1 MADAST
7 PAGIYLCTGPL
18 KHSWVAADD
27 AAKCCNGYVR
37 DKRVTS
43 DTLGNVKLEFY
54 WRPIDTDPPSEAEES
69 TADIVQ
75 PLSMSAI
82 EDEEDGEAPG
92 TGGLSHGAFF
102 RRVAEIS
109 EDSSP
114 TWREMTAGLLT
125 LRLID
130 RWAVRNVTGRT
141 PSLKEYVLVRRAID
155 DVDDDRV
162 HEVLLKMTD
171 AMREFA
177 TEDVGSI
184 PKLLFAYGLL
194 LEEAAEWPLAIDVYE
209 TLLEQAHRP
218 DEHEGIPLVY
228 QRLGLSHRRL
238 GRLCQASAIY
248 QRGLRVARML
258 SDTTGALR
266 IRVSEADLALEQ
278 GDLETATDI
287 LDEVI
292 AEADPEREADRET
305 RSRACHERG
314 LIAMRLGQHE
324 AAAPLLYEAFLGYD
338 DTRSHVRVL
347 GDLATALST
356 LGARSGAQDAL
367 HLLYEMTEQPDIR
380 LNAAIHLLRLAAEAG
395 DTATFEDWRQAIE
408 SGPMGTRLKCQFYHR
423 LGEGYQ
429 RLGQPSTAS
438 LAYRLLA
445 MLARDNDFK
454 DFAARA
460 DEGLRGDAPPLVPQL
475 TRVSPSVEAVL
486 TALKRSRAVV
496 VESLATSERGLA

>member
-27 AAKCCNGYVR
+27 AAKCCNGFVR
-37 DKRVTS
+37 DKRVS
-43 DTLGNVKLEFY
+43 RDSQGNVKLEFY
-54 WRPIDTDPPSEAEES
+54 WRPIETSAPMEPDVLGGEMVPPPS
-69 TADIVQ
+69 
-75 PLSMSAI
+75 LSSLEDA
-82 EDEEDGEAPG
+82 DEEPPG
-92 TGGLSHGAFF
+92 PGGLSHGAFF
-102 RRVAEIS
+102 RRVAEIA
-109 EDSSP
+109 EDTSP

-130 RWAVRNVTGRT
+130 RWAARNVTGRP
-141 PSLKEYVLVRRAID
+141 PSLKEYVFVRRAID

-177 TEDVGSI
+177 SEDVGSI

-194 LEEAAEWPLAIDVYE
+194 LEEATEWPLAVDVYE

-228 QRLGLSHRRL
+228 LRLGLCHRRL
-238 GRLCQASAIY
+238 GRVCQASAIY

-266 IRVSEADLALEQ
+266 IRVSEADLAMEQ

-292 AEADPEREADRET
+292 AEANPEREEERET
-305 RSRACHERG
+305 RARACHERG
-314 LIAMRLGQHE
+314 GIAVRLGQYE
-324 AAAPLLYEAFLGYD
+324 AAAPLLYEAFRGYD
-338 DTRSHVRVL
+338 DTRSQVRAL
-347 GDLATALST
+347 GDLASVLSV
-356 LGARSGAQDAL
+356 LGARSGARDAL

-380 LNAAIHLLRLAAEAG
+380 LNAAIHLLRLAGEEG
-395 DTATFEDWRQAIE
+395 DLATFEEWRQAIE
-408 SGPMGTRLKCQFYHR
+408 SGPIGTRLKAQFYYR

-445 MLARDNDFK
+445 MLARDNDLK
-454 DFAARA
+454 DYAARA
-460 DEGLRGDAPPLVPQL
+460 DEGLRGDPPPPAPQL
-475 TRVSPSVEAVL
+475 TRVSPPVGAVL
-486 TALKRSRAVV
+486 TALKRSRTVLG
-496 VESLATSERGLA
+496 SLAASDGGQA

>member
-7 PAGIYLCTGPL
+7 PAGIYLCTGPF

-27 AAKCCNGYVR
+27 SAKCCNGYVR
-37 DKRVTS
+37 DKRVS
-43 DTLGNVKLEFY
+43 RDTLGNVKLEFY
-54 WRPIDTDPPSEAEES
+54 WRPIEADPPPEAEES
-69 TADIVQ
+69 PDIVQ
-75 PLSMSAI
+75 PMPLSALDDAA
-82 EDEEDGEAPG
+82 EDADSPNA
-92 TGGLSHGAFF
+92 GGLSHGAFF
-102 RRVAEIS
+102 RRVAEIH

-114 TWREMTAGLLT
+114 IWREMTAGLLT

-130 RWAVRNVTGRT
+130 RWATRNVTGRT
-141 PSLKEYVLVRRAID
+141 PTLKEYVLVRRAID

-228 QRLGLSHRRL
+228 LRLGLCHRRL
-238 GRLCQASAIY
+238 GRLCQAGAIY

-278 GDLETATDI
+278 GDIETATDI

-314 LIAMRLGQHE
+314 AIAARLGQHE
-324 AAAPLLYEAFLGYD
+324 AAAPLLYEAFAGYD
-338 DTRSHVRVL
+338 DTRSQLRAL
-347 GDLATALST
+347 DDLATTLST
-356 LGARSGAQDAL
+356 LGARGGAQDAL

-380 LNAAIHLLRLAAEAG
+380 LNAAIHLLRLAAEEG
-395 DTATFEDWRQAIE
+395 DTATFEGWRQAIE
-408 SGPMGTRLKCQFYHR
+408 SGPMGTRHKCQFYYR

-438 LAYRLLA
+438 LAYRVLA
-445 MLARDNDFK
+445 ILARDNDLK

-460 DEGLRGDAPPLVPQL
+460 DEGLRGDAPPPVPQL
-475 TRVSPSVEAVL
+475 ARVSPAVEAVL
-486 TALKRSRAVV
+486 AALKRSRAVLV
-496 VESLATSERGLA
+496 GTLATSERGLA

>member
-37 DKRVTS
+37 EKRVTR
-43 DTLGNVKLEFY
+43 DTQGNVKLEFY
-54 WRPIDTDPPSEAEES
+54 WRPIDTGPPSEPEEA

-75 PLSMSAI
+75 PLPLSAI
-82 EDEEDGEAPG
+82 ESADEDGEPLS

-102 RRVAEIS
+102 RRVAEIT
-109 EDSSP
+109 EDTSP
-114 TWREMTAGLLT
+114 TWRELTAGLLT

-130 RWAVRNVTGRT
+130 HWTTRHVTGRT
-141 PSLKEYVLVRRAID
+141 PAVREYVLVRRAID

-171 AMREFA
+171 AMRELA
-177 TEDVGSI
+177 SEDVGSI

-218 DEHEGIPLVY
+218 DEHDGIPLVY
-228 QRLGLSHRRL
+228 LRLGLCHRRM

-266 IRVSEADLALEQ
+266 IRVSEADLAIEQ

-292 AEADPEREADRET
+292 AEADPERDAERET

-314 LIAMRLGQHE
+314 LIAMRLGQYE
-324 AAAPLLYEAFLGYD
+324 AAAPLLYEAFAGYD
-338 DTRSHVRVL
+338 DAAAQVRVL
-347 GDLATALST
+347 ADLATTLST
-356 LGARSGAQDAL
+356 LGARAGARDAL
-367 HLLYEMTEQPDIR
+367 HILYDLTEQPDIR
-380 LNAAIHLLRLAAEAG
+380 LNAAIHLLRLAAEDG
-395 DTATFEDWRQAIE
+395 DAATFEEWRHAIE
-408 SGPMGTRLKCQFYHR
+408 SGPMGTRHKCQFYYRLAEGYHR
-423 LGEGYQ
+423 LGQ
-429 RLGQPSTAS
+429 WQTAS

-445 MLARDNDFK
+445 MLARDNDLK

-475 TRVSPSVEAVL
+475 TRVSATVAAV
-486 TALKRSRAVV
+486 TAALKGSRAVLG
-496 VESLATSERGLA
+496 SLATSERGLA

>member
-27 AAKCCNGYVR
+27 AAKCCNGFVR
-37 DKRVTS
+37 DKRVTR
-43 DTLGNVKLEFY
+43 DTQGNVKLEFY
-54 WRPIDTDPPSEAEES
+54 WRPVDTSPPLEPEAT
-69 TADIVQ
+69 TADIVP
-75 PLSMSAI
+75 PLPMSAI
-82 EDEEDGEAPG
+82 EDSSEDEEPSNP
-92 TGGLSHGAFF
+92 GGLSHGAFF

-109 EDSSP
+109 DDVSR

-125 LRLID
+125 MRLID
-130 RWAVRNVTGRT
+130 RWAARNVTGRT
-141 PSLKEYVLVRRAID
+141 PTLKEYVLVRRAID

-177 TEDVGSI
+177 TDDVGSI

-194 LEEAAEWPLAIDVYE
+194 LEEAAEWPLAVDVYE

-228 QRLGLSHRRL
+228 LRLGLCHRRL

-258 SDTTGALR
+258 SDVTGALR
-266 IRVSEADLALEQ
+266 IRVSEADLAVEQ
-278 GDLETATDI
+278 GDLDTATDI

-305 RSRACHERG
+305 RSRACHDRG
-314 LIAMRLGQHE
+314 AIAVRLGQYE
-324 AAAPLLYEAFLGYD
+324 AAVPLLYEAFAGYGD
-338 DTRSHVRVL
+338 ARSQVHAL
-347 GDLATALST
+347 TDLASALST
-356 LGARSGAQDAL
+356 LGARSGARDAL
-367 HLLYEMTEQPDIR
+367 HILYDMTEQPDIR
-380 LNAAIHLLRLAAEAG
+380 LNAAIHLLRIAAEDG
-395 DTATFEDWRQAIE
+395 DTTTFEEWRHAIE
-408 SGPMGTRLKCQFYHR
+408 SGPLGTRHKAQFYYR
-423 LGEGYQ
+423 LGEGYR

-445 MLARDNDFK
+445 MLARDNDMK
-454 DFAARA
+454 DYAARA
-460 DEGLRGDAPPLVPQL
+460 DEGLRGDALLPVKQL
-475 TRVSPSVEAVL
+475 TRISPAIDAVL
-486 TALKRSRAVV
+486 KRLSTGRARQ
-496 VESLATSERGLA
+496 VELSGCGG

>member
-27 AAKCCNGYVR
+27 AAKCCNGFVR
-37 DKRVTS
+37 EKRVTR
-43 DTLGNVKLEFY
+43 DNQGNVKLEFY
-54 WRPIDTDPPSEAEES
+54 WRPVETSAPTEPDALTAEIVPPL
-69 TADIVQ
+69 
-75 PLSMSAI
+75 PMSAI
-82 EDEEDGEAPG
+82 EGMSEDEESPS
-92 TGGLSHGAFF
+92 GGLSHGAFF

-109 EDSSP
+109 DDNSP
-114 TWREMTAGLLT
+114 IWREMTAGLLT

-130 RWAVRNVTGRT
+130 RWATRNVTGRT
-141 PSLKEYVLVRRAID
+141 PTLKEYVLVRRAVD

-194 LEEAAEWPLAIDVYE
+194 LEEAGEWLLAIDVYE

-228 QRLGLSHRRL
+228 LRLGLSHRQL
-238 GRLCQASAIY
+238 GRICQASAIY

-266 IRVSEADLALEQ
+266 IRVSEADLAIEQ
-278 GDLETATDI
+278 GDIETATDI

-292 AEADPEREADRET
+292 AEANPEREAHRET

-314 LIAMRLGQHE
+314 AIAVRLGQYE
-324 AAAPLLYEAFLGYD
+324 AAAPLLYEAFAGYD
-338 DTRSHVRVL
+338 DVRAQMRAL
-347 GDLATALST
+347 ADLAST
-356 LGARSGAQDAL
+356 LSAIGARSGARDAL
-367 HLLYEMTEQPDIR
+367 HILYDMTEQPDIR
-380 LNAAIHLLRLAAEAG
+380 LNAAINLLRLAG
-395 DTATFEDWRQAIE
+395 DDGDATTFEEWRRAIE
-408 SGPMGTRLKCQFYHR
+408 SGPLGTRLKAQFYYR
-423 LGEGYQ
+423 LGDGYR

-445 MLARDNDFK
+445 MLARDNDLK
-454 DFAARA
+454 DFGARA
-460 DEGLRGDAPPLVPQL
+460 EEGLRNEPLPPVPQL
-475 TRVSPSVEAVL
+475 TRISAPVEAVL
-486 TALKRSRAVV
+486 AALKRGAVV
-496 VESLATSERGLA
+496 GGLPTRERGLA